1 MWSPTH
7 VQILIR
13 SAKDLKVKGTDGTN
27 DAFVTID
34 LGHSKFQ
41 TSVKPGSKDFIEWF
55 ELCEMKL
62 PKQSNN
68 QTLTLTVYHKNL
80 LSTDQFLGTILIP
93 LSRFLDSQNEQK
105 AHKTKITK
113 CYRLS
118 CKPGQT
124 KTDYRGEL
132 EVGITFIVKSECTQ
146 SLDEPPL
153 RKLSKDLKHK
163 LSSSTISLH
172 QNQHTFDDYS
182 TGSLRGS
189 YHEEFDQNEIT
200 SQHSYKN
207 ETMHLRGYSTIK
219 RKVTK
224 SNHYLSPE
232 DANNFLC
239 HIVENVDCSS
249 HKNSFTSQNQL
260 LSRQVR
266 STFRSNPTSSCRL
279 YRPSWLYQLLQRQV
293 GKYGSGQIHIGLS
306 VQFGCGSVIKLWFS
320 GLFHI
325 RQSLCLASNL
335 QHWFC
340 SAWPGDD
347 FDVCFHLL
355 LLFVVDVLQLLS

>member
-207 ETMHLRGYSTIK
+207 ETKHLRGYSTIK

-249 HKNSFTSQNQL
+249 HKNSFTSQNQP
-260 LSRQVR
+260 LSPNHLPLTHSQTKKLPKEIKER
-266 STFRSNPTSSCRL
+266 FRALSKDNLIDIIFEFHNEITHH
-279 YRPSWLYQLLQRQV
+279 QRR
-293 GKYGSGQIHIGLS
+293 GSELEEYIDSLTAKVLEIAPEILKLS
-306 VQFGCGSVIKLWFS
+306 
-320 GLFHI
+320 
-325 RQSLCLASNL
+325 
-335 QHWFC
+335 
-340 SAWPGDD
+340 
-347 FDVCFHLL
+347 
-355 LLFVVDVLQLLS
+355 